1 VVRVGLDGRSL
12 ASPSRSG
19 VERYVVE
26 LTRALAEIGDRP
38 EIIAYLDRPIAE
50 EALAGALAGRIETKV
65 VRARYGWL
73 RAALPWRLWRDRVD
87 VVHLPSTILPPL
99 LPCPAVVTVHDLAWR
114 RYPETYAPDDLRMQ
128 HRAGSGGVARAAHV
142 IAVSETTASDLRELL
157 GVPGERITV
166 TPLGVSPEFSPEGPG
181 LPAEAF
187 PGADRLSAGYVLYAG
202 GLTPRKN
209 LVRLLEAYR
218 EVARETEAPPLVLPG
233 GESAHARELRERAG
247 GLGLEGQ
254 VVFPGYVAE
263 AALPALYRGA
273 TAFAYPSL
281 YEGFG
286 MAVLEAMASGTP
298 VVTSDR
304 GGTAEVAG
312 EAALLVDPESV
323 EGIADALSRLL
334 RDEELRKEL
343 SGRGLAR
350 SRGYRWELT
359 AQETV
364 RAYRQA
370 AEGG

>member
-1 VVRVGLDGRSL
+1 MRVGLDGRAL
-12 ASPSRSG
+12 ASPARSG

-26 LTRALAEIGDRP
+26 LARALAEVEDRP
-38 EIIAYLDRPIAE
+38 EIIAYLDRPIAD
-50 EALAGALAGRIETKV
+50 EALARALSGRIQTKV
-65 VRARYGWL
+65 VRARHGWL
-73 RAALPWRLWRDRVD
+73 RAALPWRLWRDGVD

-128 HRAGSGGVARAAHV
+128 HRAGHGSVRRAAHV
-142 IAVSETTASDLRELL
+142 IAVSEATASDLKELL
-157 GVPGERITV
+157 GVPGEKITV
-166 TPLGVSPEFSPEGPG
+166 TPLGVSPEFSPDGPR
-181 LPAEAF
+181 LPADAF

-218 EVARETEAPPLVLPG
+218 QAAREAEAPPLVLPG
-233 GESAHARELRERAG
+233 ADSSHARELQKRAG
-247 GLGLEGQ
+247 ELGLEDR

-273 TAFAYPSL
+273 TVFVYPSL

-286 MAVLEAMASGTP
+286 MAVLEAMASGAP

-323 EGIADALSRLL
+323 EALADALSGLL
-334 RDEELRKEL
+334 RDEGLRKEL
-343 SGRGLAR
+343 SARGMAR
-350 SRGYRWELT
+350 SSGYRWELT
-359 AQETV
+359 AERTAAV
-364 RAYRQA
+364 YRRV

>member
-1 VVRVGLDGRSL
+1 MRVGLDGRAL

-26 LTRALAEIGDRP
+26 LARALAETEDWP
-38 EIIAYLDRPIAE
+38 EIIAYLDRPITDE
-50 EALAGALAGRIETKV
+50 TLAGALAGRIETKV

-73 RAALPWRLWRDRVD
+73 RAALPWRLWRDGVD

-114 RYPETYAPDDLRMQ
+114 RHPETYAPDDLRMQ
-128 HRAGSGGVARAAHV
+128 HRAGYGSVRRAAHV
-142 IAVSETTASDLRELL
+142 IAVSETTARDLQEML
-157 GVPGERITV
+157 GVPGGKITV

-181 LPAEAF
+181 LPADAF

-209 LVRLLEAYR
+209 LMRLLEAYR
-218 EVARETEAPPLVLPG
+218 QVARETEAPPLVLPG
-233 GESAHARELRERAG
+233 ADSPHARELWDRAAE
-247 GLGLEGQ
+247 LGLQEQ
-254 VVFPGYVAE
+254 VVFAGYVGE
-263 AALPALYRGA
+263 ALLPALYRGA
-273 TAFAYPSL
+273 TVFVYPSL

-286 MAVLEAMASGTP
+286 MAVLEAMASGAP
-298 VVTSDR
+298 VITSDR

-312 EAALLVDPESV
+312 EAAVLVDPESV

-334 RDEELRKEL
+334 REEGLRKAL
-343 SGRGLAR
+343 SARGLAR

-359 AQETV
+359 ARETAAV
-364 RAYRQA
+364 YRRV

>member
-1 VVRVGLDGRSL
+1 MQ
-12 ASPSRSG
+12 
-19 VERYVVE
+19 
-26 LTRALAEIGDRP
+26 
-38 EIIAYLDRPIAE
+38 
-50 EALAGALAGRIETKV
+50 
-65 VRARYGWL
+65 L
-73 RAALPWRLWRDRVD
+73 RAGF
-87 VVHLPSTILPPL
+87 
-99 LPCPAVVTVHDLAWR
+99 
-114 RYPETYAPDDLRMQ
+114 
-128 HRAGSGGVARAAHV
+128 GSVRRAAHV
-142 IAVSETTASDLRELL
+142 IAVSETTARDVAKLLGTPSGKITVTLL
-157 GVPGERITV
+157 GVSR
-166 TPLGVSPEFSPEGPG
+166 EFSPEGPG
-181 LPAEAF
+181 LPADAF

-209 LVRLLEAYR
+209 LMRLLEAYR
-218 EVARETEAPPLVLPG
+218 EVAREMEAPPLVLPG
-233 GESAHARELRERAG
+233 GESAHAGELREKARE
-247 GLGLEGQ
+247 LGLEGQ

-273 TAFAYPSL
+273 TAFVYPSL

-323 EGIADALSRLL
+323 EALAEALRRLL
-334 RDEELRKEL
+334 RDEGLRKEL
-343 SGRGLAR
+343 SGKGLAR

-370 AEGG
+370 AERD